1 MRSFPVYCVV
11 VIAFLLAPLAVAGCK
26 RPAPASL
33 VAHGDT
39 FAEMRTIKGNVTV
52 TAPGED
58 KRAPYPRER
67 IAEGCG
73 IRLAAGALAWIRRD
87 AGAVWLVEG
96 PAELTMRED
105 AVKLGSGRAFVD
117 AEDGPPVRIDSPRG
131 VIELS
136 DARASVEVHA
146 DGSEDVYVLRG
157 AARLAGLAVTRPVI
171 PDGGDRLTA
180 DRASAGERLTLKAD
194 GSVTRT
200 PAVAWDDWTG
210 GLATADPVAQPAPFG
225 LGTVGARPPGDKG
238 KPRFSLVI
246 ERLDVRVTVD
256 HDFAVTEVDQ
266 TFVNP
271 SSDTVEGIFSFRTPA
286 GAVLHKFGVDR
297 DGEVVWGKVKESTAA
312 QQQYESNVYQGSTED
327 PALLSWVA
335 PGVYNA
341 RLYPIQAGAKR
352 RVVTRYAEWLS
363 RQGAKADRR
372 LYVYPM
378 AAEGARGSLP
388 RIEELRVSLDLA
400 KAGVTRV
407 RAGMN
412 GKADG
417 KNVVIHAFDFVP
429 RADLAVE
436 LFDGGETDAV
446 GYRAGHALTAADIPM
461 NADAKF
467 AAQVSGEEP
476 DYLLVPLRSA
486 APEASASKG
495 MDLAIVVDTSAA
507 TESGALAIARSL
519 TSALLAHLGP
529 DDRAA
534 LWAGDATLRPVR
546 EGSGEL
552 VTVDASKR
560 REWLAGLANVERGG
574 ATDLGA
580 LLTEAASRLDAKR
593 HGAVLY
599 IGDGLPSVG
608 EVSPKSLRERMQR
621 LPPATRIF
629 AAGVGSRANMGLLDS
644 IARGAPAESIGD
656 AYGAARAA
664 LRLLEAAQRPAW
676 VGASVDLGTGV
687 ERVLPRELPPVSAD
701 DSVLVVGRLAG
712 KPPQAVELKSGV
724 ATVTRSLRVVTIDD
738 SGDLRRRWG
747 QGRMQELLGEGAGR
761 ASLVD
766 IGRRYGLV
774 SPYTSLYVPTA
785 KETAQSNG
793 AADDAIAQARADAV
807 ERRKWWRP
815 WTLAW
820 RRGELAASASESDNK
835 EGGTGTRAKGEEGS
849 MGNPNSKA
857 TGQRYGIRGPEERSP
872 SEQKANALS
881 EAAEFG
887 MIGMLNAGAGGDP
900 NAPKSPPPPPE
911 QAAAT
916 TVAAAPAASAA
927 GNMWGDK
934 VGDAFGAGGLGLS
947 GTGEG
952 GGGKGGGAG
961 QGIGLGNIG
970 TIGHGAGASG
980 SQAPGAGV
988 GQGFGSGHGRL
999 GGGHQTKAP
1008 ELRQGVVQ
1016 VNGRLPPEVIQRIV
1030 RQNFGRFRLCYE
1042 NGLRTN
1048 PNLQGRVSA
1057 KFVIDRAGS
1066 VPTSSDGGS
1075 DLPDQAVVACV
1086 VRGFSSLSFPQPEG
1100 GVVTVV
1106 YPIIFAPGDGGPED
1120 TAKAKPAPAVGGAG
1134 PTGPIGI
1141 IGHSPRPCGAA
1152 AELPLAERRIL
1163 WSERLALPAAQGS
1176 ADGALAVYRRALA
1189 DCEAPTWRERTTL
1202 LLLMVDQLRSV
1213 TARVALWKSLILTPA
1228 ADVVYRAIVVRV
1240 QTVAEL
1246 HELHKALGLASVDP
1260 DLLAG
1265 MLAKTKSP
1273 SERLGVLRA
1282 AATKWSDDLELGL
1295 RVLDAH
1301 EDAGDDAGGR
1311 AWARR
1316 MRRRSDA
1323 TAHVWTS
1330 VGEYYLRLASREAG
1344 ADAER
1349 DRVEARRT
1357 FGELVEFAPEDPA
1370 ARRRLGDLLRA
1381 HGWYEEALRQYV
1393 TLQTLTPDDA
1403 TVPLLIASAAQGL
1416 GRVEEAVGWAEKASA
1431 AGSPDGKSALSR
1443 AARATAAVFLAWARE
1458 EALRTGK
1465 KDDAEKLLARTRR
1478 LVAANGKPSG
1488 GVQGEEQSVRLLVT
1502 WSHPELHPS
1511 LWTTALG
1518 APMPSPDNFP
1528 VFGVA
1533 EAKTSAQLLQAAH
1546 FDVEL
1551 RLEPD
1556 DAARAAR
1563 LGLKAVVT
1571 VITGEGTPAE
1581 KVVRQEVGFGTL
1593 AAPATRLIL
1602 TFAGGALRVDRAAQ
1616 APPERGR
1623 NPGAP

>member
-1 MRSFPVYCVV
+1 MRPFHL
-11 VIAFLLAPLAVAGCK
+11 IAAALFLAPVALAGCT
-26 RPAPASL
+26 RAAPASL

-39 FAEMRTIKGNVTV
+39 FAEMRTIKGEVTV
-52 TAPGED
+52 TAPGES

-67 IAEGCG
+67 IAEGCEVT
-73 IRLAAGALAWIRRD
+73 LAAGALAWLRRD

-96 PAELTMRED
+96 PAQLTLRED
-105 AVKLGSGRAFVD
+105 AVKLTSGRAFVD
-117 AEDGPPVRIDSPRG
+117 AEDGPPVRIDSARG
-131 VIELS
+131 AIELS
-136 DARASVEVHA
+136 DARASVEVLG

-157 AARLAGLAVTRPVI
+157 AARAGTS
-171 PDGGDRLTA
+171 A
-180 DRASAGERLTLKAD
+180 DRATAGERLSLKAD
-194 GSVTRT
+194 GTVTRT

-210 GLATADPVAQPAPFG
+210 GLATADPAAQPAPFG

-246 ERLDVRVTVD
+246 ERLDVRVTID

-271 SSDTVEGIFSFRTPA
+271 SSDSVEGIFSFRTPP
-286 GAVLHKFGVDR
+286 GAVLHRFGVDR
-297 DGEVVWGKVKESTAA
+297 DGEVVWGRVKESAA
-312 QQQYESNVYQGSTED
+312 AKAQYESNVYQGSTED

-363 RQGAKADRR
+363 RQGPRADRR

-400 KAGVTRV
+400 KAGAARV

-412 GKADG
+412 GKAEG
-417 KNVVIHAFDFVP
+417 KNVVIQAFDFVP
-429 RADLAVE
+429 KADLAVE
-436 LFDGGETDAV
+436 LFDGGEPNPVA
-446 GYRAGHALTAADIPM
+446 YRAPHALTAGDVPM

-467 AAQVSGEEP
+467 AAKVSGEEP
-476 DYLLVPLRSA
+476 DYLLVPLRSG
-486 APEASASKG
+486 APDKGDIAKG

-534 LWAGDATLRPVR
+534 LWAGDATLRPVST
-546 EGSGEL
+546 GSGEL
-552 VTVDASKR
+552 VAVDASKR
-560 REWLAGLANVERGG
+560 RDWLSGLASVERGG

-580 LLTEAASRLDAKR
+580 LLTEAASRLDTKR
-593 HGAVLY
+593 RGAVLY

-608 EVSPKSLRERMQR
+608 EISPKSLRERMAR
-621 LPPATRIF
+621 LPPGTRIF
-629 AAGVGSRANMGLLDS
+629 AAGVGSRANMALLDT
-644 IARGAPAESIGD
+644 IARGAPAESVGD

-712 KPPQAVELKSGV
+712 APPRTVTLKSGE
-724 ATVTRSLRVVTIDD
+724 SSLEKPLRVVALDD

-747 QGRMQELLGEGAGR
+747 QGRMEELLGEGAGR
-761 ASLVD
+761 AALVD
-766 IGRRYGLV
+766 IGRRYSLV

-785 KETAQSNG
+785 REAAQTN
-793 AADDAIAQARADAV
+793 ALTEQELAEARELAL
-807 ERRKWWRP
+807 ERRRLWRP
-815 WTLAW
+815 WSRSW
-820 RRGELAASASESDNK
+820 RGVSGESMAAASSADNK

-849 MGNPNSKA
+849 MGNPSSKP
-857 TGQRYGIRGPEERSP
+857 TGARYGVMGPADGRDRAGSP
-872 SEQKANALS
+872 DETKKALAG
-881 EAAEFG
+881 AQEFG
-887 MIGMLNAGAGGDP
+887 MIGLLNAPGGGDP
-900 NAPKSPPPPPE
+900 NAPTAPWGRDDSAPP
-911 QAAAT
+911 
-916 TVAAAPAASAA
+916 AAPAAAASAA
-927 GNMWGDK
+927 SGPGNTF
-934 VGDAFGAGGLGLS
+934 GDAIGDSFGAGGLGLK

-952 GGGKGGGAG
+952 GGGRGE
-961 QGIGLGNIG
+961 GIGLGNIG
-970 TIGHGAGASG
+970 TIGHGAGTG
-980 SQAPGAGV
+980 T
-988 GQGFGSGHGRL
+988 GQGFGNGHGRL
-999 GGGHQTKAP
+999 GGAHGTTP
-1008 ELRQGVVQ
+1008 PTLRQGNLA
-1016 VNGRLPPEVIQRIV
+1016 VNGRLPPEVISRIV
-1030 RQNFGRFRLCYE
+1030 RQNFGRYRLCYE
-1042 NGLRTN
+1042 AGLKNN
-1048 PNLQGRVSA
+1048 PTLQGRVA
-1057 KFVIDRAGS
+1057 VKFVIDRSGAVS
-1066 VPTSSDGGS
+1066 TSSDAGS
-1075 DLPDQAVVACV
+1075 DLPDRSTVACV
-1086 VRGFSSLSFPQPEG
+1086 VRGFGNLSFPQPEG
-1100 GVVTVV
+1100 GIVTVT
-1106 YPIIFAPGDGGPED
+1106 YPILFAPGED
-1120 TAKAKPAPAVGGAG
+1120 AAGPAPNANAASPPVAVSVAAATA
-1134 PTGPIGI
+1134 PSGPIGI
-1141 IGHSPRPCGAA
+1141 IGHAARPCGVA
-1152 AELPLAERRIL
+1152 AELPLSERRIL
-1163 WSERLALPAAQGS
+1163 WSERLAAAQGS
-1176 ADGALAVYRRALA
+1176 ADGALAVYRKALA

-1202 LLLMVDQLRSV
+1202 LLLMVDQLRTV

-1240 QTVAEL
+1240 HNVAEL

-1265 MLAKTKSP
+1265 MVAKAKTP
-1273 SERLGVLRA
+1273 TERLSVLRA

-1301 EDAGDDAGGR
+1301 EDASDDAGGR
-1311 AWARR
+1311 AWARHL
-1316 MRRRSDA
+1316 RRRADA

-1330 VGEYYLRLASREAG
+1330 VGEYYLRLAARESG
-1344 ADAER
+1344 ADADR
-1349 DRVEARRT
+1349 DRIEARRT

-1381 HGWYEEALRQYV
+1381 HGWYEEALRQYL

-1443 AARATAAVFLAWARE
+1443 AARATASAFLAWARE
-1458 EALRTGK
+1458 DALRAGK

-1478 LVAANGKPSG
+1478 LVAGGGKPNA
-1488 GVQGEEQSVRLLVT
+1488 QGEEQGVRILVT

-1518 APMPSPDNFP
+1518 TPMPSPDNFP
-1528 VFGVA
+1528 AFGAA
-1533 EAKTSAQLLQAAH
+1533 EAKSTTQPTT
-1546 FDVEL
+1546 VEL

-1571 VITGEGTPAE
+1571 VITGEGSPAE
-1581 KVVRQEVGFGTL
+1581 KVVRQEIGFGTV
-1593 AAPATRLIL
+1593 ASPSTRVAL
-1602 TFAGGALRVDRAAQ
+1602 TFNGGALRVGAQ
-1616 APPERGR
+1616 
-1623 NPGAP
+1623 

>member
-1 MRSFPVYCVV
+1 MRPFHF
-11 VIAFLLAPLAVAGCK
+11 IAAALFVAPAALAGCK
-26 RPAPASL
+26 RAAPAFI

-39 FAEMRTIKGNVTV
+39 FAEMRTIKGEVTV
-52 TAPGED
+52 TAPGES

-67 IAEGCG
+67 IAEGCEVT
-73 IRLAAGALAWIRRD
+73 LAAGALAWLRRD

-96 PAELTMRED
+96 PAQLTLRED
-105 AVKLGSGRAFVD
+105 AVKLTSGRAFID
-117 AEDGPPVRIDSPRG
+117 AEDGPPVRVDSPRG
-131 VIELS
+131 AIELS
-136 DARASVEVHA
+136 DARASVEVLG

-157 AARLAGLAVTRPVI
+157 AARAGTS
-171 PDGGDRLTA
+171 A
-180 DRASAGERLTLKAD
+180 DRATAGERLSWKTD
-194 GSVTRT
+194 GSITRT

-210 GLATADPVAQPAPFG
+210 GLATADPAAQPAPFG

-271 SSDTVEGIFSFRTPA
+271 SSDSVEGIFSFRTPP

-297 DGEVVWGKVKESTAA
+297 DGEVVWGRVKESAA
-312 QQQYESNVYQGSTED
+312 AKAQYESNVYQGSTED

-400 KAGVTRV
+400 KAGALRV
-407 RAGMN
+407 RTGMN
-412 GKADG
+412 GKAEG
-417 KNVVIHAFDFVP
+417 KNVVIQAFDFVP
-429 RADLAVE
+429 KADLAVE
-436 LFDGGETDAV
+436 LFDGGEPDPVA
-446 GYRAGHALTAADIPM
+446 YRAPHGLTAGDVPM

-467 AAQVSGEEP
+467 AAKVSGEEP
-476 DYLLVPLRSA
+476 DYLLVPLRSGAPDA
-486 APEASASKG
+486 ADALKG

-534 LWAGDATLRPVR
+534 LWAGDATLRPVSS
-546 EGSGEL
+546 GSGEL
-552 VTVDASKR
+552 VAVDAARR
-560 REWLAGLANVERGG
+560 REWLSGLASVERGG

-608 EVSPKSLRERMQR
+608 EITPKSLRDRMQR
-621 LPPATRIF
+621 LPPSTRIF
-629 AAGVGSRANMGLLDS
+629 AAGVGSHANMALLDS
-644 IARGAPAESIGD
+644 ISRGAPAESVGD

-676 VGASVDLGTGV
+676 VGASVDLGGGV
-687 ERVLPRELPPVSAD
+687 ERVLPRDLPPVSAD

-712 KPPQAVELKSGV
+712 KAPSTVTLKSGESV
-724 ATVTRSLRVVTIDD
+724 SSRPLRVVALED

-747 QGRMQELLGEGAGR
+747 QGRMQELISEGAGR

-766 IGRRYGLV
+766 IGRRYSLV

-785 KETAQSNG
+785 REAAQSNERTE
-793 AADDAIAQARADAV
+793 AELAEARQEAIN
-807 ERRKWWRP
+807 RRRMWRP
-815 WTLAW
+815 WSRSSPTAT
-820 RRGELAASASESDNK
+820 GESFASASSSDNK
-835 EGGTGTRAKGEEGS
+835 EGGTGARAKGEEGS
-849 MGNPNSKA
+849 MRNPNAKPSGARFGVMEPSDGKKDAPAREETKKA
-857 TGQRYGIRGPEERSP
+857 V
-872 SEQKANALS
+872 A
-881 EAAEFG
+881 EAQEFG
-887 MIGMLNAGAGGDP
+887 MIGLMNTPAGGDP
-900 NAPKSPPPPPE
+900 SALTAPWGRDDRLP
-911 QAAAT
+911 
-916 TVAAAPAASAA
+916 AAPAAAASAA
-927 GNMWGDK
+927 SAPADPLSARGNMWGDQI
-934 VGDAFGAGGLGLS
+934 GDSFGAGGLGLK
-947 GTGEG
+947 GAGEG
-952 GGGKGGGAG
+952 GGEGGK
-961 QGIGLGNIG
+961 GIGLGNIG
-970 TIGHGAGASG
+970 TLGHGAGTG
-980 SQAPGAGV
+980 T
-988 GQGFGSGHGRL
+988 GQGFGSGSGRL
-999 GGGHQTKAP
+999 GGAHATKAAT
-1008 ELRQGVVQ
+1008 LRQGAIT
-1016 VNGRLPPEVIQRIV
+1016 VNGRLPPEVISRIV

-1048 PNLQGRVSA
+1048 PNLQGRIST
-1057 KFVIDRAGS
+1057 KFVIGRDGAVAS
-1066 VPTSSDGGS
+1066 AADGGS
-1075 DLPDQAVVACV
+1075 DLPDQGVTACV
-1086 VRGFSSLSFPQPEG
+1086 IRSFNDLSFPQPAG
-1100 GVVTVV
+1100 GIVTVV
-1106 YPIIFAPGDGGPED
+1106 YPLIVAPENDAGGAPAPN
-1120 TAKAKPAPAVGGAG
+1120 AKAAPTPPTQAVAVTAAAG

-1141 IGHSPRPCGAA
+1141 IGHSPRPCGVA

-1163 WSERLALPAAQGS
+1163 WSERLAMPAAQGS
-1176 ADGALAVYRRALA
+1176 AEGALAVYRKALA

-1202 LLLMVDQLRSV
+1202 LLLMVDQLRTV
-1213 TARVALWKSLILTPA
+1213 TTRVALWKSLILTPS

-1240 QTVAEL
+1240 HNVAEL
-1246 HELHKALGLASVDP
+1246 HEMHKALGLASVDP

-1265 MLAKTKSP
+1265 MVAKAKTP
-1273 SERLGVLRA
+1273 AERLSVLRA

-1311 AWARR
+1311 AWARHL
-1316 MRRRSDA
+1316 RRRADA

-1330 VGEYYLRLASREAG
+1330 VGEYYLRLASRESG
-1344 ADAER
+1344 ADADR
-1349 DRVEARRT
+1349 DRIEARRT

-1381 HGWYEEALRQYV
+1381 HGWYEEALRQYL

-1416 GRVEEAVGWAEKASA
+1416 GRIEEAVGWAEKASA

-1443 AARATAAVFLAWARE
+1443 AARATASAFLAWARE
-1458 EALRTGK
+1458 DALKAGK
-1465 KDDAEKLLARTRR
+1465 KDDAEKLLARTKR
-1478 LVAANGKPSG
+1478 LVAGGGKANG
-1488 GVQGEEQSVRLLVT
+1488 QGEEQSVRVLVT

-1518 APMPSPDNFP
+1518 TPMPSPDNFP
-1528 VFGVA
+1528 AFGAA
-1533 EAKTSAQLLQAAH
+1533 EAKSSTQPGALT
-1546 FDVEL
+1546 VEL

-1563 LGLKAVVT
+1563 LNLKAVVT
-1571 VITGEGTPAE
+1571 VITGEGTAAE
-1581 KVVRQEVGFGTL
+1581 KVVKEEIGFGTV
-1593 AAPATRLIL
+1593 ASPSTRVVL
-1602 TFAGGALRVDRAAQ
+1602 TFNGGALRV
-1616 APPERGR
+1616 
-1623 NPGAP
+1623 GAP

>member
-1 MRSFPVYCVV
+1 MRPYHFIAVALFVAPV
-11 VIAFLLAPLAVAGCK
+11 ALAGCK
-26 RPAPASL
+26 RAAPASI
-33 VAHGDT
+33 VARGDT
-39 FAEMRTIKGNVTV
+39 FAEMRTIKGEVTV
-52 TAPGED
+52 TVPGES

-67 IAEGCG
+67 IAEGCEVT
-73 IRLAAGALAWIRRD
+73 LAAGSLAWIRRD

-96 PAELTMRED
+96 PAQLTLRED
-105 AVKLGSGRAFVD
+105 AVKLTSGRAFVD

-131 VIELS
+131 AIELS
-136 DARASVEVHA
+136 DARASVEVFG

-157 AARLAGLAVTRPVI
+157 AARAGMS
-171 PDGGDRLTA
+171 A
-180 DRASAGERLTLKAD
+180 DRATAGERLSLKAD
-194 GSVTRT
+194 GSVTRA

-210 GLATADPVAQPAPFG
+210 GLATADPAAQPAPFG

-246 ERLDVRVTVD
+246 ERLDVRVTID

-271 SSDTVEGIFSFRTPA
+271 SSDSVEGIFSFRTPP

-297 DGEVVWGKVKESTAA
+297 DGEVVWGRVKESAA
-312 QQQYESNVYQGSTED
+312 AKAQYESNVYQGSTED

-378 AAEGARGSLP
+378 AAEGAKGSLP

-400 KAGVTRV
+400 KAGASRV

-412 GKADG
+412 GKAEG
-417 KNVVIHAFDFVP
+417 ANVVIQAFDFVP
-429 RADLAVE
+429 KADLAVE
-436 LFDGGETDAV
+436 LFDGGEPDPVA
-446 GYRAGHALTAADIPM
+446 YRAPHALTAGDVPM

-467 AAQVSGEEP
+467 AAKVSGEEP
-476 DYLLVPLRSA
+476 DYLLVPLRSGAPDA
-486 APEASASKG
+486 ADASKG

-534 LWAGDATLRPVR
+534 LWAGDATLRPVSG
-546 EGSGEL
+546 GSGEL
-552 VTVDASKR
+552 VAVDAARR
-560 REWLAGLANVERGG
+560 REWLSGLASVERGG

-608 EVSPKSLRERMQR
+608 EITQKSLRDRMQR
-621 LPPATRIF
+621 LPPSTRIF
-629 AAGVGSRANMGLLDS
+629 AAGVGSHANMALLDS
-644 IARGAPAESIGD
+644 ISRGAPAESVGD

-676 VGASVDLGTGV
+676 VGASVDLGAGV
-687 ERVLPRELPPVSAD
+687 ERVLPRDLPPISAD

-712 KPPQAVELKSGV
+712 RAPSTVTLKSGESV
-724 ATVTRSLRVVTIDD
+724 SSRPLRVVTLED

-747 QGRMQELLGEGAGR
+747 QGRMQELISEGAGR

-766 IGRRYGLV
+766 IGRRYSLV

-785 KETAQSNG
+785 REAAQSNERTE
-793 AADDAIAQARADAV
+793 AELAEARQEAID
-807 ERRKWWRP
+807 RRRMWRP
-815 WTLAW
+815 WSRSSRTVA
-820 RRGELAASASESDNK
+820 GESFASAPSSDNK
-835 EGGTGTRAKGEEGS
+835 EGGTVTRAKGEEGS
-849 MGNPNSKA
+849 MGNPNSKPSGA
-857 TGQRYGIRGPEERSP
+857 RYGVMGPSDGKNDSPAREETK
-872 SEQKANALS
+872 KALA
-881 EAAEFG
+881 EAQEFG
-887 MIGMLNAGAGGDP
+887 MIGLMNTPAGGDP
-900 NAPKSPPPPPE
+900 NAP
-911 QAAAT
+911 AAPWGRDDKAP
-916 TVAAAPAASAA
+916 AAPAAAASAA
-927 GNMWGDK
+927 SPPADALSARGNMWGDQI
-934 VGDAFGAGGLGLS
+934 GDSFGAGGVGLK
-947 GTGEG
+947 GVGEG
-952 GGGKGGGAG
+952 GGGRSE
-961 QGIGLGNIG
+961 GIGLGNIG
-970 TIGHGAGASG
+970 TLGHGAGTG
-980 SQAPGAGV
+980 T
-988 GQGFGSGHGRL
+988 GQGFGSGSGRL
-999 GGGHQTKAP
+999 GGAHSSKAP
-1008 ELRQGVVQ
+1008 TIRQGAIT
-1016 VNGRLPPEVIQRIV
+1016 VNGRLPPEVISRIV

-1042 NGLRTN
+1042 NGLRSN
-1048 PNLQGRVSA
+1048 PTLQGRVA
-1057 KFVIDRAGS
+1057 TRLVIGRDGAVS
-1066 VPTSSDGGS
+1066 QSSDGGS

-1086 VRGFSSLSFPQPEG
+1086 VRSFGSLSFPQPEG
-1100 GVVTVV
+1100 GIVTVV
-1106 YPIIFAPGDGGPED
+1106 YPVIFAPDNEGPAAPAPN
-1120 TAKAKPAPAVGGAG
+1120 AKAAPAPPAQTPAVTAAAG

-1141 IGHSPRPCGAA
+1141 IGHSPRPCGVA
-1152 AELPLAERRIL
+1152 AELPLADRRIL
-1163 WSERLALPAAQGS
+1163 WSERLAMSAAQGS
-1176 ADGALAVYRRALA
+1176 ADGALAVYRKALA

-1202 LLLMVDQLRSV
+1202 LLLMVDHLRTV

-1240 QTVAEL
+1240 HNVAEL

-1260 DLLAG
+1260 DLLAA
-1265 MLAKTKSP
+1265 MVAKAKTP
-1273 SERLGVLRA
+1273 TERLGVLRA

-1301 EDAGDDAGGR
+1301 EDANDDAGGR
-1311 AWARR
+1311 AWARHL
-1316 MRRRSDA
+1316 RRRADA

-1330 VGEYYLRLASREAG
+1330 VGEYYLRLAKRASG
-1344 ADAER
+1344 ADADR
-1349 DRVEARRT
+1349 DRIEARRT

-1381 HGWYEEALRQYV
+1381 HGWYEEALRQYL

-1416 GRVEEAVGWAEKASA
+1416 GRIEEAVGWAEKAAA

-1443 AARATAAVFLAWARE
+1443 AARATASAFLAWARE
-1458 EALRTGK
+1458 DALRAGK
-1465 KDDAEKLLARTRR
+1465 KEDAEKLLARTKR
-1478 LVAANGKPSG
+1478 LVAGGGKANA
-1488 GVQGEEQSVRLLVT
+1488 QGEEQSVRVLVT

-1518 APMPSPDNFP
+1518 TPMPSPDNFP
-1528 VFGVA
+1528 AFGTA
-1533 EAKTSAQLLQAAH
+1533 EAKSSTQPTT
-1546 FDVEL
+1546 VEL

-1563 LGLKAVVT
+1563 LDLKAVVT
-1571 VITGEGTPAE
+1571 VITGEGTAVE
-1581 KVVRQEVGFGTL
+1581 KVVRQEIGFGTV
-1593 AAPATRLIL
+1593 ASPSTRVVL
-1602 TFAGGALRVDRAAQ
+1602 TFNGGALRV
-1616 APPERGR
+1616 
-1623 NPGAP
+1623 GAP

>member
-1 MRSFPVYCVV
+1 MR
-11 VIAFLLAPLAVAGCK
+11 LLHALGIAVAFVVAPSAISGCNP
-26 RPAPASL
+26 PAPSAL

-39 FAEMRTIKGNVTV
+39 FAEMRTVKGDVQV
-52 TAPGED
+52 TAAGEG
-58 KRAPYPRER
+58 KRSPYPRER
-67 IAEGCG
+67 LAEGCEVTLG
-73 IRLAAGALAWIRRD
+73 AGALAWIRRD

-96 PAELTMRED
+96 PAQLTMHAES
-105 AVKLGSGRAFVD
+105 VKLTSGRAFVD
-117 AEDGPPVRIDSPRG
+117 AEDGPAVRIDSPRG
-131 VIELS
+131 TIELS
-136 DARASVEVHA
+136 DARASVELLG

-157 AARLAGLAVTRPVI
+157 AARVATSQ
-171 PDGGDRLTA
+171 
-180 DRASAGERLTLKAD
+180 DRATAGERLSLAAS
-194 GSVTRT
+194 GAVTRT

-210 GLATADPVAQPAPFG
+210 GLATADPAAQPAPFG
-225 LGTVGARPPGDKG
+225 LGTVGARPPGDTG

-246 ERLDVRVTVD
+246 ERLDVRVTID

-271 SSDTVEGIFSFRTPA
+271 SSDTVEGIFSFRTPP

-297 DGEVVWGKVKESTAA
+297 DGELVWGKVKESAA
-312 QQQYESNVYQGSTED
+312 AKAQYESNVYQGSTED

-335 PGVYNA
+335 PGVFNA

-363 RQGAKADRR
+363 RQGPKADRR

-400 KAGVTRV
+400 KAGATRV

-412 GKADG
+412 GKAEG
-417 KNVVIHAFDFVP
+417 KTVVIQAFDFVP

-436 LFDGGETDAV
+436 LFDSGEPDPVA
-446 GYRAGHALTAADIPM
+446 YRAPHALTAEDIPM

-467 AAQVSGEEP
+467 AAKVSSEEP
-476 DYLLVPLRSA
+476 DYLLVPLRSKAPAEVA
-486 APEASASKG
+486 AKG

-507 TESGALAIARSL
+507 TEAGALAIARSL

-534 LWAGDATLRPVR
+534 LWAGDATLRPVK

-552 VTVDASKR
+552 VAVDANRR
-560 REWLAGLANVERGG
+560 REWLAGLASVERGG

-593 HGAVLY
+593 NGAVLY

-608 EVSPKSLRERMQR
+608 EITPKSLRDRMLR

-629 AAGVGSRANMGLLDS
+629 AAGVGSLANMALLDS
-644 IARGAPAESIGD
+644 IARGAPAESVGD

-676 VGASVDLGTGV
+676 VGASVDLGGGV

-701 DSVLVVGRLAG
+701 ESVLVVGRLSGRA
-712 KPPQAVELKSGV
+712 PSSVTLKSGDD
-724 ATVTRSLRVVTIDD
+724 TMKRPLKVVTIED

-766 IGRRYGLV
+766 IGRRYALV

-785 KETAQSNG
+785 KEAAQSN
-793 AADDAIAQARADAV
+793 AASDETVAEARAEAI
-807 ERRKWWRP
+807 ERRRWWRP
-815 WTLAW
+815 WSRSGGIAFAT
-820 RRGELAASASESDNK
+820 RTGEAKASADNK

-849 MGNPNSKA
+849 TGNPNRTQQRFRVQGPGGPAREESEDTRKA
-857 TGQRYGIRGPEERSP
+857 L
-872 SEQKANALS
+872 KD
-881 EAAEFG
+881 AADFG
-887 MIGMLNAGAGGDP
+887 MVGLIDTPAGG
-900 NAPKSPPPPPE
+900 
-911 QAAAT
+911 
-916 TVAAAPAASAA
+916 AAAPAEPAAPAAARPVATATAASKTATGAA
-927 GNMWGDK
+927 NDPLDARGNMWGGI
-934 VGDAFGAGGLGLS
+934 VGDEVGSRGLGRA
-947 GTGEG
+947 GIGEG
-952 GGGKGGGAG
+952 GGGGGKGE
-961 QGIGLGNIG
+961 GIGLGNIG
-970 TIGHGAGASG
+970 HGTGA
-980 SQAPGAGV
+980 
-988 GQGFGSGHGRL
+988 GQGFGNGHGRL
-999 GGGHQTKAP
+999 GGAHATKSP
-1008 ELRQGVVQ
+1008 TLRLGAVQ
-1016 VNGRLPPEVIQRIV
+1016 VNGRLPPEVISRIV

-1048 PNLQGRVSA
+1048 PNLTGRVTVRL
-1057 KFVIDRAGS
+1057 VIDRAGAVS
-1066 VPTSSDGGS
+1066 QSSDGGS
-1075 DLPDQAVVACV
+1075 DLPDPAVVACV
-1086 VRGFSSLSFPQPEG
+1086 ARASGNLSFPTPEG
-1100 GVVTVV
+1100 GIVTVA
-1106 YPIIFAPGDGGPED
+1106 YPILFSPGDGVAP
-1120 TAKAKPAPAVGGAG
+1120 TASSTPAAPAMNLSGA
-1134 PTGPIGI
+1134 TGPIGI
-1141 IGHSPRPCGAA
+1141 IGHSPRPCGVA

-1163 WSERLALPAAQGS
+1163 WGERLATPGSQGS
-1176 ADGALAVYRRALA
+1176 AEGVLTVYRRALE

-1202 LLLMVDQLRSV
+1202 LLMMVDYLRSV
-1213 TARVALWKSLILTPA
+1213 SARVALWKTLILTPA

-1240 QTVAEL
+1240 HNVAEL
-1246 HELHKALGLASVDP
+1246 HELHQALGLATVDP

-1265 MLAKTKSP
+1265 MVAKAKTP
-1273 SERLGVLRA
+1273 ADRLGVLRA

-1301 EDAGDDAGGR
+1301 EDAGDDGGGR

-1316 MRRRSDA
+1316 LRRRADA

-1330 VGEYYLRLASREAG
+1330 VGEYYLRLAGRETG
-1344 ADAER
+1344 ADADR
-1349 DRVEARRT
+1349 DRIEARRT
-1357 FGELVEFAPEDPA
+1357 FGELVEFAPDDPA

-1381 HGWYEEALRQYV
+1381 HGWHEEALRQYL
-1393 TLQTLTPDDA
+1393 TLQTLTPDDP
-1403 TVPLLIASAAQGL
+1403 TVPLLISAAAQGL
-1416 GRVEEAVGWAEKASA
+1416 GRIEEAVSWAEKASA

-1443 AARATAAVFLAWARE
+1443 AARATAAVLLASARE
-1458 EALRTGK
+1458 DAIKAGK
-1465 KDDAEKLLARTRR
+1465 TDDAERLLARTRR
-1478 LVAANGKPSG
+1478 MSAATSKPD
-1488 GVQGEEQSVRLLVT
+1488 EQAVRVLVT

-1511 LWTTALG
+1511 LWTTTLG

-1528 VFGVA
+1528 IFGVA
-1533 EAKTSAQLLQAAH
+1533 EAKVTAAPAT
-1546 FDVEL
+1546 VEL

-1563 LGLKAVVT
+1563 LGLSATVT
-1571 VITGEGTPAE
+1571 VITGEGTAAQ
-1581 KVVRQEVGFGTL
+1581 KVVRQAVTFGTV
-1593 AAPATRLIL
+1593 AAPATRMVV
-1602 TFAGGALRVDRAAQ
+1602 TFANGALRV
-1616 APPERGR
+1616 
-1623 NPGAP
+1623 GAP